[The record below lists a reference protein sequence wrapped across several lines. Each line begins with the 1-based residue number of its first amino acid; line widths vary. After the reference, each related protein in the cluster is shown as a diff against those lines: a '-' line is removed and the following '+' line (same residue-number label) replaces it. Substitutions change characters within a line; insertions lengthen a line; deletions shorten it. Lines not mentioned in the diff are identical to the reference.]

1 MRFLERGL
9 QVNETLFLQRI
20 EIRQGAVGVHVVDQR
35 TLIKLEA
42 WQVADAKPFCQ
53 FVDDEYVGARIRM
66 GFDQFRP
73 EHHVLLAAAAINI
86 VMLKKSRCRQ
96 KHIRHPGGVGHELL
110 VNRNK
115 EILTRKSLT
124 HQPLFRCD
132 IYRIGILD
140 QHCRNRRPAIERLAV
155 TGQDPADFRLVEIT
169 DAVFLEC
176 PAFDLALVHAEN
188 AGIGVEGPA
197 AFILKSPGYA
207 GDRCGCM
214 HVDRTVALAREA
226 VAKAEIGAL
235 CPAHEMGKSLDLPN

>member
-73 EHHVLLAAAAINI
+73 GHHVLLAAAAINI

-96 KHIRHPGGVGHELL
+96 S
-110 VNRNK
+110 
-115 EILTRKSLT
+115 TS
-124 HQPLFRCD
+124 
-132 IYRIGILD
+132 
-140 QHCRNRRPAIERLAV
+140 AILAV
-155 TGQDPADFRLVEIT
+155 SVMN
-169 DAVFLEC
+169 C
-176 PAFDLALVHAEN
+176 
-188 AGIGVEGPA
+188 
-197 AFILKSPGYA
+197 S
-207 GDRCGCM
+207 
-214 HVDRTVALAREA
+214 
-226 VAKAEIGAL
+226 
-235 CPAHEMGKSLDLPN
+235 